1 MDQQLDPCIV
11 FSFSKKDCEA
21 YALQM
26 ARLDFND
33 DEEKELVEQVFVN
46 AMEALSDDDRKL
58 PQVETLLPLLK
69 RGIGIHH
76 GGLLPI
82 LKEVIEILFQEGL
95 IKCLFATET
104 FSIGI
109 NMPAKTV
116 VFTQTRKFDGEDF
129 RWITSGEYIQMSG
142 RAGRRGKDD
151 RGIVIQMLDEKMEP
165 DVAKDMLY
173 GDPDPL
179 FSSYHLSYNMVLNM
193 LRVED
198 ADPEHILRTS
208 FHQYQQEQ
216 NAPELERQ
224 AEELQRSASAI
235 EITEEGIVSEYHTWA
250 KQLERAQD
258 EMMGIILKPQY
269 CLPFFQPGRLVRV
282 RVPLELVNPTAGD
295 VVDLSD
301 KQDWGWGVVV
311 NCRKTE
317 TSSSSA
323 ATTSSY
329 VENVL
334 GLAEN
339 QKCTH
344 ILDVLLEIN
353 SSSVKSEGSSDADS
367 KSGVA
372 SIGTPHGVK
381 PVDDSTNAEL
391 VVMQVAIDCLSSIS
405 AVRLNL
411 PKDLRRPAGRQS
423 TQKALKEVRRRFAG
437 GSSVPLLDPVTDLGI
452 REDTFA
458 EMSERA
464 TELRNRLGSSR
475 FHALGD
481 SKTEQLENFEKKMLL
496 LEEARKYRYSLTH

>member
-11 FSFSKKDCEA
+11 FSFSKKDCET

-26 ARLDFND
+26 SRLDFND
-33 DEEKELVEQVFVN
+33 EEEKELVEQVFVN
-46 AMEALSDDDRKL
+46 AIEALSDDDRKL

-69 RGIGIHH
+69 RGVGIHH

-116 VFTQTRKFDGEDF
+116 VFTNTRKFDGEDF

-165 DVAKDMLY
+165 DVAKGMLY

-198 ADPEHILRTS
+198 ADPEHILRAS

-216 NAPELERQ
+216 SAPELERQ

-235 EITEEGIVSEYHTWA
+235 EVREEGVVSEYHTWA
-250 KQLERAQD
+250 KQLERVQQ
-258 EMMGIILKPQY
+258 EMMAVILKPQY
-269 CLPFFQPGRLVRV
+269 CLPFFQPGRVVRV
-282 RVPLELVNPTAGD
+282 RVPMARVSLADGAVMTDSVLQE
-295 VVDLSD
+295 
-301 KQDWGWGVVV
+301 WGWGVVV
-311 NCRKTE
+311 NCRKSEANTA
-317 TSSSSA
+317 SA
-323 ATTSSY
+323 PTTSDF

-339 QKCTH
+339 QKCSH
-344 ILDVLLEIN
+344 VLDVLLEIDTGD
-353 SSSVKSEGSSDADS
+353 VKAEGEQDDSGSAPVGAPKGMRPGANAPSSDF
-367 KSGVA
+367 
-372 SIGTPHGVK
+372 
-381 PVDDSTNAEL
+381 L
-391 VVMQVAIDCLSSIS
+391 VVQVALHCVAGIS

-411 PKDLRRPAGRQS
+411 AKDLRRPAGRQN
-423 TQKALKEVRRRFAG
+423 THKALKEVKRRFDAG
-437 GSSVPLLDPVTDLGI
+437 ASIPVLDPVADLGV
-452 REDTFA
+452 RDEVFM
-458 EMSERA
+458 ELSGRA
-464 TELRNRLGSSR
+464 SELRNRLASSR
-475 FHALGD
+475 FHKLGED
-481 SKTEQLENFEKKMLL
+481 KVEQLENFEKKMLL
-496 LEEARKYRYSLTH
+496 LEEARKYR

>member
-1 MDQQLDPCIV
+1 MDQELDPCIV

-26 ARLDFND
+26 SRLDFNA
-33 DEEKELVEQVFVN
+33 EQEKELVEQVFVN
-46 AMEALSDDDRKL
+46 AMEALSDDDKKL

-116 VFTQTRKFDGEDF
+116 VFTNTRKFDGEDF

-165 DVAKDMLY
+165 DVAKGMLY

-198 ADPEHILRTS
+198 ADPDHILRAS

-216 NAPELERQ
+216 QSPALERQ

-235 EITEEGIVSEYHTWA
+235 EVREEGVVAEYHTWA
-250 KQLERAQD
+250 KQLERAQQ
-258 EMMGIILKPQY
+258 EMMAIVLKPQY

-282 RVPLELVNPTAGD
+282 RVPMERSGAEGELLAE
-295 VVDLSD
+295 SAQ
-301 KQDWGWGVVV
+301 QDWGWGVVV

-317 TSSSSA
+317 ASSGSV
-323 ATTSSY
+323 ATTSEH
-329 VENVL
+329 VESIL
-334 GLAEN
+334 GLSEG
-339 QKCTH
+339 QKCSH
-344 ILDVLLEIN
+344 VLDVLLELCAGGEGREGPGCVGSPRGILPAA
-353 SSSVKSEGSSDADS
+353 SS
-367 KSGVA
+367 
-372 SIGTPHGVK
+372 TPAQ
-381 PVDDSTNAEL
+381 TEL
-391 VVMQVAIDCLSSIS
+391 AVIQVAIHCIASIS

-411 PKDLRRPAGRQS
+411 PKDLRRAAGRQG
-423 TQKALKEVRRRFAG
+423 THKALQEVRRRFDG
-437 GSSVPLLDPVTDLGI
+437 GCSVPLLDPVSDLGV
-452 REDTFA
+452 RDEAFA
-458 EMSERA
+458 EMNTRA
-464 TELRNRLGSSR
+464 AELRTRLKQSR
-475 FHALGD
+475 FHQLGD
-481 SKTEQLENFEKKMLL
+481 DNVTQLEAYERKMLL
-496 LEEARKYRYSLTH
+496 LEEARKYR